1 VAHIRKLEGGRWQA
15 RYRNPDDRREIAHNF
30 KTKTA
35 AQDWL
40 DEVTAG
46 RVRNDYVDPRAG
58 RVRVGTY
65 AERWYDATVVLK
77 PKTRLGYR
85 QILDVHVL
93 PRWGTVE
100 LRAVTASGI
109 SAWVAQIASK
119 RSASTTRKALGVLRG
134 VLDLAVADRR
144 VAVNPTVRVKQP
156 RLPLAEQRFLTAD
169 DLMALAE
176 ATTSERDRLLVLVLG
191 WCGLR
196 FGEAIAL
203 QSSDVDVLRRRIRV
217 ERSAVEVGAEIV
229 VGAPKTHQARTVTVP
244 RFLADN
250 LAACMTTVDP
260 SGLLF
265 PDERGGYVR
274 NTNWRRRAFDPAATR
289 AKLTP
294 LRVHDLRHT
303 AASLSIHAG
312 ASVKAVQ
319 SQLGHRSATMT
330 LDRYGH
336 LWPDELDALSDA
348 LDVVAARSAA
358 DSVRTSSPSAEVV
371 ALADRR

>member
-1 VAHIRKLEGGRWQA
+1 VAHIKKLGPGRWQA
-15 RYRNPDDRREIAHNF
+15 RYRDDEHVEHAHNAT
-30 KTKTA
+30 TKAA
-35 AQDWL
+35 AQRWL
-40 DEVTAG
+40 DDVTAG
-46 RVRNDYVDPRAG
+46 RVRGDYVDPRAG
-58 RVRVGTY
+58 RVTVGTY
-65 AERWYDATVVLK
+65 AQRWYDSTVVLK

-85 QILDVHVL
+85 QMLDVHVL
-93 PRWGTVE
+93 PRWGKAE
-100 LRAVTASGI
+100 LRTVTASGV
-109 SAWVAQIASK
+109 SGWVAEIAAK

-144 VAVNPTVRVKQP
+144 LAVNPTAGVKQP

-169 DLMALAE
+169 ELAALAD
-176 ATTSERDRLLVLVLG
+176 ATKNERDGLLVRVLG

-203 QSSDVDVLRRRIRV
+203 RGSDVDVLRRRIRV
-217 ERSAVEVGAEIV
+217 ERSAVEVGSEIV
-229 VGAPKTHQARTVTVP
+229 VGAPKTHQARMVTMP
-244 RFLADN
+244 HFLADD
-250 LAACMTTVDP
+250 LGVYMRTAELT
-260 SGLLF
+260 GLLF
-265 PDERGGYVR
+265 ADERGGYLR

-303 AASLSIHAG
+303 AASLSIRAG

-348 LDVVAARSAA
+348 LDAVAARSAA
-358 DSVRTSSPSAEVV
+358 DSVRTPEPSGEVV
-371 ALADRR
+371 ALANRR